1 MSHNALDPDRMSTA
15 ERLDELAH
23 ILAAGLVRLRD
34 RKSVEK
40 FHDSHELIEGSLD
53 LPAPKSV
60 HDTVQTENV
69 S

>member
-1 MSHNALDPDRMSTA
+1 MNQNALDPDLMSAT

-40 FHDSHELIEGSLD
+40 LHDSNELIEGSLD